1 MMPSISALGLAPWQ
15 MAYLAICILGAA
27 WVRGYSGF
35 GFSALVVT
43 SAALVTDPVPFVATL
58 VMCEIALSFGQAR
71 GVVAQIDWRR
81 MTGMLVGATVVMP
94 FSFALIARLG
104 EDVARMAISGMVLVI
119 CLAMARGFQF
129 GRELGTPG
137 NLVAGAAS
145 GLANGAAAGGLP
157 IAVYLAAQPVA
168 APVFRAT
175 LIAYLTLLCLI
186 ALPALWWAGLLVGQ
200 SFVMLALMVPFMGLG
215 LWVGGRRFTSANP
228 QDFKKFTLMLLI
240 VLSGLGLARSLWG
253 AL

>member
-1 MMPSISALGLAPWQ
+1 MGLSVLGLELWQ

-35 GFSALVVT
+35 GFSALVIT

-58 VMCEIALSFGQAR
+58 VLCEIALSVGQAR
-71 GVVAQIDWRR
+71 GLRAQVDWRR
-81 MTGMLVGATVVMP
+81 IWAMLAGAAVVMP
-94 FSFALIARLG
+94 FSFALIARMG
-104 EDVARMAISGMVLVI
+104 EDVARMVISGMVLVI

-129 GRELGTPG
+129 GREMGTLG
-137 NLVAGAAS
+137 NVIAGMTS

-168 APVFRAT
+168 ARMFRAT

-186 ALPALWWAGLLVGQ
+186 ALPSLYLTGLLTVQ
-200 SFVMLALMVPFMGLG
+200 SFIMLGAMVPLMALG
-215 LWVGGRRFTSANP
+215 LWIGGRRFAFSNP
-228 QDFKKFTLMLLI
+228 QDFKKFTLILLI
-240 VLSGLGLARSLWG
+240 LLAGFGLLRSL
-253 AL
+253 L

>member
-1 MMPSISALGLAPWQ
+1 MAAPLGLELWQ
-15 MAYLAICILGAA
+15 MAYLALCILGAA

-35 GFSALVVT
+35 GFSALVIT

-58 VMCEIALSFGQAR
+58 VLCEIVLSFGQAR
-71 GVVAQIDWRR
+71 GVVAQVDWRR
-81 MTGMLVGATVVMP
+81 MAGMLVGATLLMP
-94 FSFALIARLG
+94 FSFALIAQMG
-104 EDVARMAISGMVLVI
+104 EEIARMAISGMVLVI

-137 NLVAGAAS
+137 NLIAGAAS

-157 IAVYLAAQPVA
+157 IAVYLTAQPISA
-168 APVFRAT
+168 SVFRAT

-186 ALPALWWAGLLVGQ
+186 AVPTLIWAGLLGRQ
-200 SFVMLALMVPFMGLG
+200 SFILLAFMAPFMALG
-215 LWVGGRRFTSANP
+215 LWLGGKRFTSANP
-228 QDFKKFTLMLLI
+228 QDFKRFTLMLLI
-240 VLSGLGLARSLWG
+240 VLSGLGLVRSLWG

>member
-1 MMPSISALGLAPWQ
+1 MAVLEGLELWQ
-15 MAYLAICILGAA
+15 MVYLALCILGAA

-35 GFSALVVT
+35 GFSALVIT

-58 VMCEIALSFGQAR
+58 VMCEIVLSFGQAR

-81 MTGMLVGATVVMP
+81 MLGMLGGAAVVMP
-94 FSFALIARLG
+94 FSFSLIVKLG
-104 EDVARMAISGMVLVI
+104 EDVARMAISAMVLVVCI
-119 CLAMARGFQF
+119 AMARGFQF

-137 NLVAGAAS
+137 NIIAGMTS
-145 GLANGAAAGGLP
+145 GFANGAAAGGLP

-175 LIAYLTLLCLI
+175 LIAYLTLVCLI
-186 ALPALWWAGLLVGQ
+186 ALPSLWWTGLLDAQ
-200 SFVMLALMVPFMGLG
+200 SFAILGIMAPLMALG

-228 QDFKKFTLMLLI
+228 QDFKRFTLILLI

>member
-1 MMPSISALGLAPWQ
+1 MTAPLGLELWQ
-15 MAYLAICILGAA
+15 MAYLALCILGAA

-35 GFSALVVT
+35 GFSALVIT

-58 VMCEIALSFGQAR
+58 VLCEIVLSFGQAR
-71 GVVAQIDWRR
+71 GVVAKVDWRR
-81 MTGMLVGATVVMP
+81 MAGMLVGATLLMP
-94 FSFALIARLG
+94 FSFALIAQMG
-104 EDVARMAISGMVLVI
+104 EDIARMAISAMVLVI

-137 NLVAGAAS
+137 NLIAGAAS

-157 IAVYLAAQPVA
+157 IAVYLAAQPLPA
-168 APVFRAT
+168 SVFRAT

-186 ALPALWWAGLLVGQ
+186 SVPALLWAGLLNWQ
-200 SFVMLALMVPFMGLG
+200 SFLLMAFMAPFMAVG
-215 LWVGGRRFTSANP
+215 LWVGGKRFTSANP
-228 QDFKKFTLMLLI
+228 QDFKRFTLMLLI
-240 VLSGLGLARSLWG
+240 VLSGLGLIRSLWG

>member
-1 MMPSISALGLAPWQ
+1 MTAFLGLELWQ

-35 GFSALVVT
+35 GFSALVIT

-58 VMCEIALSFGQAR
+58 VLCEIVLSIGQAR
-71 GVVAQIDWRR
+71 GVVAKVDWRR
-81 MTGMLVGATVVMP
+81 MSGMLAGAAVVMP
-94 FSFALIARLG
+94 FSFALIAQMG
-104 EDVARMAISGMVLVI
+104 EDIARMAISAMVLMI

-137 NLVAGAAS
+137 NLIAGAAS

-157 IAVYLAAQPVA
+157 IAVYLAAQPLS

-186 ALPALWWAGLLVGQ
+186 AVPALIWAGLLGAQ
-200 SFVMLALMVPFMGLG
+200 SFIMLAFMAPLMALG
-215 LWVGGRRFTSANP
+215 LWIGGRRFTSANP
-228 QDFKKFTLMLLI
+228 QDFKRFTLMLLI
-240 VLSGLGLARSLWG
+240 LLSGLGLLRSLWG
-253 AL
+253 VL

>member
-1 MMPSISALGLAPWQ
+1 MTAALGLEIWQ
-15 MAYLAICILGAA
+15 MAYLAVCILGAA

-58 VMCEIALSFGQAR
+58 VLCEIVLSFGQAR
-71 GVVAQIDWRR
+71 GVIAQIDWRR
-81 MTGMLVGATVVMP
+81 MAGMLAGAAVVMP
-94 FSFALIARLG
+94 FSFALIAQMG
-104 EDVARMAISGMVLVI
+104 EDVARMAISAMILVI

-129 GRELGTPG
+129 GREIGTPG
-137 NLVAGAAS
+137 NLIAGAAS

-157 IAVYLAAQPVA
+157 IAVYMAAQPVA

-186 ALPALWWAGLLVGQ
+186 AVPALIWAGLLGAQ
-200 SFVMLALMVPFMGLG
+200 SFLMLAFMAPFMALG

-240 VLSGLGLARSLWG
+240 LLSGLGLLRSLWG

>member
-1 MMPSISALGLAPWQ
+1 MAALYGLEIWQ
-15 MAYLAICILGAA
+15 LIYLALCILAAA

-35 GFSALVVT
+35 GFSALVIT

-58 VMCEIALSFGQAR
+58 VLCEIVLSFGQAR
-71 GVVAQIDWRR
+71 GVMAQIDWRR
-81 MTGMLVGATVVMP
+81 MVGMLGGAAVVMP
-94 FSFALIARLG
+94 FSFALIARMG
-104 EDVARMAISGMVLVI
+104 EDIARMAISGMVLVI

-137 NLVAGAAS
+137 NVIAGMTS

-186 ALPALWWAGLLVGQ
+186 AVPALLWAGLLGVQ
-200 SFVMLALMVPFMGLG
+200 SFVMLAFMMPLMALG

-228 QDFKKFTLMLLI
+228 QDFKRFTLILLI
-240 VLSGLGLARSLWG
+240 VLSTLGLIRSIWG
-253 AL
+253 EL

>member
-1 MMPSISALGLAPWQ
+1 MAALLGLELWQ

-35 GFSALVVT
+35 GFSALVIT

-58 VMCEIALSFGQAR
+58 VLCEIVLSIGQAR
-71 GVVAQIDWRR
+71 GVVAKVDWRR
-81 MTGMLVGATVVMP
+81 MSGMLAGAAVVMP
-94 FSFALIARLG
+94 FSFALIAQMG
-104 EDVARMAISGMVLVI
+104 EDIARMAISAMVLMI

-137 NLVAGAAS
+137 NLIAGAAS

-186 ALPALWWAGLLVGQ
+186 AVPALLWAGLLGAQ
-200 SFVMLALMVPFMGLG
+200 SFIMLAFMLPLMALG
-215 LWVGGRRFTSANP
+215 LWVGGKRFTSANP
-228 QDFKKFTLMLLI
+228 QDFKRFTLMLLI
-240 VLSGLGLARSLWG
+240 LLSGLGLARSLWG

>member
-1 MMPSISALGLAPWQ
+1 MAASLGLELWQ

-58 VMCEIALSFGQAR
+58 VLCEIVLSIGQAR
-71 GVVAQIDWRR
+71 GVVAQVDWRR
-81 MTGMLVGATVVMP
+81 MAGMLAGAAVVMP
-94 FSFALIARLG
+94 FSFALIAQMG

-129 GRELGTPG
+129 GREIGTPG
-137 NLVAGAAS
+137 NVIAGMAS

-157 IAVYLAAQPVA
+157 IAVYMAAQPVA

-186 ALPALWWAGLLVGQ
+186 AVPALIWAGLLGVQ
-200 SFVMLALMVPFMGLG
+200 SFIMLAFMVPLMALG

-228 QDFKKFTLMLLI
+228 QDFKRFTLMLLI
-240 VLSGLGLARSLWG
+240 LLSGLGLVRSLWG